1 MAIFKNTP
9 PIVTNGLV
17 LSLDAANSKSYV
29 SGSTVWRDMSG
40 NGTNGTLTNGPT
52 FSSANGGII
61 IFDGVNDY
69 IDNTVNL
76 TQINNIANSSSFT
89 FSSTFRLLAMPAVSS
104 AIVGGIL
111 MKGSYNPSYGL
122 NIVFSGDSGGFRT
135 TARIYYG
142 LRNLTGTAGVT
153 PGYGQIAESSNLS
166 LVVGQW
172 YKVDMVHE
180 FAGTTHT
187 LNLHINGVLDKQ
199 TTSTNALYPIN
210 FQNTAAMSISNQVL
224 GGNSLY
230 LNTEISNTQIYN
242 RALSAAEVKQNYDAL
257 KTRFNLS

>member
-1 MAIFKNTP
+1 MGFYRGPHT
-9 PIVTNGLV
+9 VTDGLV
-17 LSLDAANSKSYV
+17 LSLDAANNKSYPG
-29 SGSTVWRDMSG
+29 SGTTWSDLSG

-61 IFDGVNDY
+61 VFDGVNDY

-89 FSSTFRLLAMPAVSS
+89 FSSTFRLLAMPVVS
-104 AIVGGIL
+104 AANVGGIL

-122 NIVFSGDSGGFRT
+122 NILFSGDSGGVRT
-135 TARIYYG
+135 TAQIYYG

-153 PGYGQIAESSNLS
+153 PGYGQFAESSNLS
-166 LVVGQW
+166 LAAGQW

-187 LNLHINGVLDKQ
+187 LRLYINGVLDKQ
-199 TTSTNALYPIN
+199 STSTNSLYPIN
-210 FQNTAAMSISNQVL
+210 FQNTAAMSMSNQVI
-224 GGNSLY
+224 GGNGLF
-230 LNTEISNTQIYN
+230 LNAQISNTQVYN
-242 RALSAAEVKQNYDAL
+242 RALSAAEILQNYTAT
-257 KTRFNLS
+257 KSRFGL

>member
-9 PIVTNGLV
+9 PIVTSGFV
-17 LSLDAANSKSYV
+17 LSLDAANTKSYV
-29 SGSTVWRDMSG
+29 SGSTVWNDLSG
-40 NGTNGTLTNGPT
+40 NGINGTLTNGPT
-52 FSSANGGII
+52 FSSANGGSIV
-61 IFDGVNDY
+61 FDGVNDY
-69 IDNTVNL
+69 INNTVNL

-89 FSSTFRLLAMPAVSS
+89 FSSTFRLLAMPVSSS

-210 FQNTAAMSISNQVL
+210 FQTTAAMSISNQVL

>member
-1 MAIFKNTP
+1 MSSLGGPN
-9 PIVTNGLV
+9 IVTNGLV
-17 LSLDAANSKSYV
+17 LSLDASNTKSYQ
-29 SGSTVWRDMSG
+29 SGSTTWFDKSG
-40 NGTNGTLTNGPT
+40 YGTNGTLTNGPT
-52 FSSANGGII
+52 FSSANGGSIV
-61 IFDGVNDY
+61 FDGVNDY
-69 IDNTVNL
+69 INNTVNL

-89 FSSTFRLLAMPAVSS
+89 FSSTFRLLAMPAVSV
-104 AIVGGIL
+104 ANVGGIL

-242 RALSAAEVKQNYDAL
+242 KALTAAEVLQNYNAT
-257 KTRFNLS
+257 KSRFNL

>member
-1 MAIFKNTP
+1 M
-9 PIVTNGLV
+9 TNGLI
-17 LSLDAANSKSYV
+17 LSLDAANTKSYT
-29 SGSTVWRDMSG
+29 SGSTTWFDRSG
-40 NGTNGTLTNGPT
+40 FGTNGTLTNGPT
-52 FSSANGGII
+52 FSSANGGSIV
-61 IFDGVNDY
+61 FDGVNDY
-69 IDNTVNL
+69 VNNTVNL

-89 FSSTFRLLAMPAVSS
+89 FSSTFQLLAMPAVSA

-111 MKGSYNPSYGL
+111 MKGSFSPSYGL
-122 NIVFSGDSGGFRT
+122 NIIFSGDSGGVRT
-135 TARIYYG
+135 TAQIYYG

-153 PGYGQIAESSNLS
+153 PGYGQIAETSNLS
-166 LVVGQW
+166 LVIGQW

-187 LNLHINGVLDKQ
+187 LNLYINGVLNKQ

-230 LNTEISNTQIYN
+230 LNAQISNTQIYN
-242 RALSAAEVKQNYDAL
+242 KALTAQEILQNYNAT
-257 KTRFNLS
+257 KTRFGL